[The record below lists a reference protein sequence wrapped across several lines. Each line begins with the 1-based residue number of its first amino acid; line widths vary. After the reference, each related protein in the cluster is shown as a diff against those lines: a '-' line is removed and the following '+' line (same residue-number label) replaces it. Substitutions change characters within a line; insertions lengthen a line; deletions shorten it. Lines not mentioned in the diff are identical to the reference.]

1 VEGAVT
7 LTSELEREVVEIMSG
22 KYPSGGDEKSM
33 DEANDN
39 QTEKEDISEY
49 EIDWQNNEDEVIR
62 LNPEADMKEIVSHAY
77 SLFNKFGFGDG
88 DMLHREDKWIVEVY
102 ARRLAEALGTIDGEI
117 EETPC
122 FYKEKRSLYISDLMV
137 LDDFR
142 NKGVATTLTKAC
154 LDFAKNNNVKLIT
167 SRIYQFNQESQSLI
181 KKLGFEPD
189 FTHYSYKA
197 K

>member
-1 VEGAVT
+1 MDK
-7 LTSELEREVVEIMSG
+7 LEQIIIHPLEEKDIEHLKEILLPMWLMHAEKKSG
-22 KYPSGGDEKSM
+22 LWSQEEIK
-33 DEANDN
+33 EADF
-39 QTEKEDISEY
+39 KKIFSEY
-49 EIDWQNNEDEVIR
+49 IDSPKKIFYVATTPDN
-62 LNPEADMKEIVSHAY
+62 KIV
-77 SLFNKFGFGDG
+77 
-88 DMLHREDKWIVEVY
+88 
-102 ARRLAEALGTIDGEI
+102 GTIDGEI